1 MKIDSLAKHDTM
13 LLAIWIE
20 GVIMSWKSVGVGAGV
35 GALFGG
41 PIGALIG
48 AGLGSW
54 FSSSKDKYI
63 QRAEAEQLFVFT
75 ALFGML
81 AKIAKADGVV
91 SEEEAQVIKAF
102 MDQLRLD
109 ARSKEVAGMIFS
121 KAKDD
126 TTSSVYDYAAQFAE
140 AYENNKDMRV
150 IAYRILFQVAASDGE
165 LHPEEEKILRDI
177 IAPLGLD
184 ASFYNL
190 FEEEFFGKIQ
200 SLDEHY
206 ALLDCRPES
215 TDAEIKSAYRKKC
228 IEYHPDKIMS
238 KGLPESFV
246 SFADEQMKM
255 ITCAYDQI
263 KKSRPSLT

>member
-1 MKIDSLAKHDTM
+1 M
-13 LLAIWIE
+13 LSHLDECCE
-20 GVIMSWKSVGVGAGV
+20 GVVMSWKSVGIGAGV

-54 FSSSKDKYI
+54 FSSSKDKLV

-91 SEEEAQVIKAF
+91 SEEEAGVIKSF
-102 MDQLRLD
+102 MDQLGLD
-109 ARSKEVAGMIFS
+109 ARSKEVAGMIFA

-126 TTSSVYDYAAQFAE
+126 DSSVYDYAAQLAE
-140 AYENNKDMRV
+140 AYDNNQNMR
-150 IAYRILFQVAASDGE
+150 IIIYRILFQVAASDGE
-165 LHPEEEKILRDI
+165 LHPEEEKILRNI

-184 ASFYNL
+184 DSMYNL
-190 FEEEFFGKIQ
+190 FAEEFFGQ
-200 SLDEHY
+200 VQGLDEHY
-206 ALLDCRPES
+206 ALLGCTS
-215 TDAEIKSAYRKKC
+215 KSSDAEVKSAYRKKC

-263 KKSRPSLT
+263 KKARSSLI

>member
-1 MKIDSLAKHDTM
+1 
-13 LLAIWIE
+13 
-20 GVIMSWKSVGVGAGV
+20 MSWKSVGVGAGV

-54 FSSSKDKYI
+54 FSSSKDKLV

-81 AKIAKADGVV
+81 AKIAKADGIV
-91 SEEEAQVIKAF
+91 SEEEARVIKSF
-102 MDQLRLD
+102 MDQLGLD
-109 ARSKEVAGMIFS
+109 ARSKEVAGMVFA

-126 TTSSVYDYAAQFAE
+126 DSSVYDYAAQFSKV
-140 AYENNKDMRV
+140 YENNQDMRI

-165 LHPEEEKILRDI
+165 LHPEEDKMLRDLI
-177 IAPLGLD
+177 EPLGLD
-184 ASFYNL
+184 ASMYNL
-190 FEEEFFGKIQ
+190 FAEEFFGQIQ

-206 ALLDCRPES
+206 ALLDCTPDS
-215 TDAEIKSAYRKKC
+215 SDAEVKKAYRKKC
-228 IEYHPDKIMS
+228 IEYHPDKVMS

-246 SFADEQMKM
+246 RFADEQMKM

-263 KKSRPSLT
+263 KKARPDLT

>member
-1 MKIDSLAKHDTM
+1 
-13 LLAIWIE
+13 
-20 GVIMSWKSVGVGAGV
+20 MSWKSVGVGAGV

-41 PIGALIG
+41 PVGALIG

-63 QRAEAEQLFVFT
+63 QKAEEQQLFVFT

-102 MDQLRLD
+102 MQQLGLD
-109 ARSKEVAGMIFS
+109 ARSKEAAGLIFA

-126 TTSSVYDYAAQFAE
+126 DSSSVYDYAAQFAE
-140 AYENNKDMRV
+140 VYDSNKDMRI

-165 LHPEEEKILRDI
+165 LHPEEATILRDI
-177 IAPLGLD
+177 IAPLRLD

-190 FEEEFFGKIQ
+190 FEEEFFGKSQ

-206 ALLDCRPES
+206 ALLDCSTES

-263 KKSRPSLT
+263 KKARPSLH

>member
-1 MKIDSLAKHDTM
+1 
-13 LLAIWIE
+13 
-20 GVIMSWKSVGVGAGV
+20 MSWKSVGVGAGI

-41 PIGALIG
+41 PVGALIG

-54 FSSSKDKYI
+54 FSSGKAKLME
-63 QRAEAEQLFVFT
+63 RAEAQQLFVFT

-91 SEEEAQVIKAF
+91 SDEEARVIKSF
-102 MDQLRLD
+102 MDQLGLD
-109 ARSKEVAGMIFS
+109 EQRKQIAGMIFS

-126 TTSSVYDYAAQFAE
+126 DSSVYDYAAQFGEVYA
-140 AYENNKDMRV
+140 ANKDMRV
-150 IAYRILFQVAASDGE
+150 IAYRILFAVAASDGE

-177 IAPLGLD
+177 IDPLGLD
-184 ASFYNL
+184 ASMYHL
-190 FEEEFFGKIQ
+190 FEAEFFGKMQ

-206 ALLDCRPES
+206 SLLDCSPES
-215 TDAEIKSAYRKKC
+215 SDADIKRAYRKKC

-238 KGLPESFV
+238 KGLPDSFV
-246 SFADEQMKM
+246 QFADEQMKM

-263 KKSRPSLT
+263 KKSRPGLT